1 MNAAEAFGQY
11 LALIQDNIG
20 LFDKEPDL
28 LAALRDDAIGSLP
41 DR

>member
-20 LFDKEPDL
+20 LFDKRARPARR
-28 LAALRDDAIGSLP
+28 LAR
-41 DR
+41 